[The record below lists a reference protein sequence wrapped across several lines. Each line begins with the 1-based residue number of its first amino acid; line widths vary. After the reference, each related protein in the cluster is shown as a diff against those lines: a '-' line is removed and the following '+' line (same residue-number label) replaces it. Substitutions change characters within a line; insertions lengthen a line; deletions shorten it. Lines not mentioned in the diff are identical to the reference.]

1 MASIEQITD
10 YLFALDSLKGVN
22 RRTYIHDGSRVENS
36 AEHSW
41 QLAMACWVFADLLG
55 ESYDMERLL
64 KLALIH
70 DLGEIDAGDTFLYA
84 PARENAVENERK
96 GVQRLAEHPG
106 NTVANLLPL
115 WDEQEL
121 GSSKEAK
128 LMKVMDRLLPFL
140 CNINTQ
146 GRAWTDNGV
155 VRSQVAAAHAFI
167 EHEIPEVHDWIV
179 QQLDIAVAEGWLAE

>member
-1 MASIEQITD
+1 MASIDRITD

-22 RRTYIHDGSRVENS
+22 RKTYVNNASRVENS

-41 QLAMACWVFADLLG
+41 HLAMACWVFAELLP
-55 ESYDMERLL
+55 ESYDLERLF

-84 PARENAVENERK
+84 PARNDAAEKERK
-96 GVQRLAEHPG
+96 GVERLANHAG
-106 NTVANLLPL
+106 NSVQELLHL

-121 GSSKEAK
+121 GTSKEAK
-128 LMKVMDRLLPFL
+128 LMKVLDRLLPFL
-140 CNINTQ
+140 CNIKTQ
-146 GRAWTDNGV
+146 GKAWAENGV

-167 EHEIPEVHDWIV
+167 EHENPEVHAWIV
-179 QQLDIAVAEGWLAE
+179 QQLDTAVDEGWLAE

>member
-1 MASIEQITD
+1 MASINRITD
-10 YLFALDSLKGVN
+10 YLFALDSLKAVN
-22 RRTYIHDGSRVENS
+22 RRTYIHDASRVENS

-41 QLAMACWVFADLLG
+41 HLAMACWTFAEFLDQPI
-55 ESYDMERLL
+55 DMERLL

-84 PARENAVENERK
+84 SSREGVAEKERA
-96 GVQRLAEHPG
+96 GVKRLADHSG
-106 NTVANLLPL
+106 NPVATLLPL

-121 GSSKEAK
+121 GTSQEAK

-140 CNINTQ
+140 CNIKTR
-146 GRAWTDNGV
+146 GKAWTENGV

-167 EHEIPEVHDWIV
+167 EQEIPDLHVWMT
-179 QQLDIAVAEGWLAE
+179 QQLEIAVAEGWLAE